1 MNFGA
6 ARIGQRSQ
14 IESFEFDSFKNGQ
27 GRDLAR
33 DEARSRGALRLIGAR
48 LWPLAL
54 LVSRIR

>member
-1 MNFGA
+1 MLVNFGA

-33 DEARSRGALRLIGAR
+33 DELDQGGRCA
-48 LWPLAL
+48 
-54 LVSRIR
+54 